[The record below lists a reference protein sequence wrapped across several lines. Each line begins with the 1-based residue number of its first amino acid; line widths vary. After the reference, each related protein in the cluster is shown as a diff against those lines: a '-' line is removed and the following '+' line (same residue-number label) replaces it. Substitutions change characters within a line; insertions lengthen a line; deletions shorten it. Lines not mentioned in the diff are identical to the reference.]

1 LDHKSPLYKNAGK
14 FAGEFQMKA
23 ERELDETG
31 RILYTKMGL
40 SFLLALFKLLA
51 GLFGHSTLLLVDS
64 IRSFSKFFNEG
75 LKFLEIFIANKPDE
89 SHNYGHGKII
99 TLFKGAGATLLILAS
114 IKAFSFSLGKVFLL
128 TEGKGIEPPETIT
141 FLTAISAMLIET
153 VFITFPESRKI
164 KIKSISLKE
173 LKQNQDLLLS
183 ILVVLGIGCTLFP
196 VRIFDAA
203 DLFGAFLISLYLLA
217 HTSKLLCDAGNE
229 LIEASLDKETN
240 QKIMEIIN
248 RTEGVLETG
257 ELKTRKIG
265 KGIAINASISVN
277 DSLNIQKAE
286 EITNMIE
293 TSIKRAFGE
302 DSYTLIKIEPGYLK
316 NRIKRSD

>member
-1 LDHKSPLYKNAGK
+1 
-14 FAGEFQMKA
+14 MKA
-23 ERELDETG
+23 ERELNEIR
-31 RILYTKMGL
+31 RISYTKVGL
-40 SFLLALFKLLA
+40 SFLLTLLKLLA
-51 GLFGHSTLLLVDS
+51 GLFGHSTLLLIDS
-64 IRSFSKFFNEG
+64 IRSFSEFINES
-75 LKFLEIFIANKPDE
+75 LKFLEIFVANKPDE

-99 TLFKGAGATLLILAS
+99 TLFKGAGAALLILAS
-114 IKAFSFSLGKVFLL
+114 IKAFSLSSGEIIQFI
-128 TEGKGIEPPETIT
+128 EGKELEPPETIT
-141 FLTAISAMLIET
+141 FITAVLVLLIET
-153 VFITFPESRKI
+153 LFITFSENRKI
-164 KIKSISLKE
+164 GIKNIYLKE

-183 ILVVLGIGCTLFP
+183 ILVALGIGCTFLP

-203 DLFGAFLISLYLLA
+203 DPFAAFLISIYLLA
-217 HTSKLLCDAGNE
+217 RSTRLLCDAGNE

-248 RTEGVLETG
+248 KTEGVLETG

-293 TSIKRAFGE
+293 TRIKRTFGE

-316 NRIKRSD
+316 NRIKKSS